1 VLVDCEG
8 IDAFDQTLDYSTQV
22 FSLGV
27 LLSSLL
33 IFNQVQPAC
42 SSPSSQAKQVDPTSH
57 IQGSTS
63 VCVGFSTTA
72 LYVHA

>member
-1 VLVDCEG
+1 MVPCVQVLVDCEG

-33 IFNQVQPAC
+33 IFNQVGSGGPAPHTV
-42 SSPSSQAKQVDPTSH
+42 SR
-57 IQGSTS
+57 GST
-63 VCVGFSTTA
+63 CHMA
-72 LYVHA
+72 LLMRTRMHSAAWQH